1 MIANRFQ
8 ERTGFPGVVGAID
21 GCHVPIKA
29 PAHNAIDYYNR
40 KQFHSVV
47 LQGVCDHKC
56 LFIDIFVGMPGRVHD
71 ARAFRVS
78 PLYDRIISE
87 NAPLIPDNFHLLG
100 DSAYPIMKNVMVP
113 YRDNGHLS
121 HMQINFNTTLSTA
134 RSKIE
139 QAFGRLKG
147 KFRRLKY
154 LDMNV
159 DNVARV
165 ITAACTLHNYIIRR
179 EGMQNFHIDVDEIQE
194 NANQGEPRL
203 ELFDDHLQNIGTQ
216 KRNQIMEDIY

>member
-1 MIANRFQ
+1 
-8 ERTGFPGVVGAID
+8 
-21 GCHVPIKA
+21 
-29 PAHNAIDYYNR
+29 
-40 KQFHSVV
+40 
-47 LQGVCDHKC
+47 
-56 LFIDIFVGMPGRVHD
+56 MPGRVHD